1 MYWLHAPHLHLKTQ
15 MKNEISLAHK
25 KFNIFLPQC
34 FNSKK
39 RLVEWS
45 YNLRFNSFLVV
56 IEEIG
61 LGVCLPGHRMAL
73 RRIVRQGQA
82 SLGTPVPGYN
92 GKRRPLRSQQPNHS
106 SLAMGPGLVCE
117 FPNRPM
123 RLLEANR
130 DDSLKT
136 VLLRGTKQRYIAY
149 PRPPPARS
157 RKQKENRELRELDET
172 RISTSTPPTLGLL

>member
-1 MYWLHAPHLHLKTQ
+1 MELQFA
-15 MKNEISLAHK
+15 I
-25 KFNIFLPQC
+25 
-34 FNSKK
+34 
-39 RLVEWS
+39 
-45 YNLRFNSFLVV
+45 SFLVV

-73 RRIVRQGQA
+73 RRIVRQGRA

-106 SLAMGPGLVCE
+106 SLAMGPDLVCE

-130 DDSLKT
+130 DDLLKT

-149 PRPPPARS
+149 LVHHLLVP
-157 RKQKENRELRELDET
+157 ENRRKTE
-172 RISTSTPPTLGLL
+172 SAVN